1 MDPTNAQS
9 CLGKTLTV
17 TKPAKITTKGGLSI
31 RIYSVRGQ
39 YFEYK

>member
-1 MDPTNAQS
+1 MDPTNEKL
-9 CLGKTLTV
+9 CLGKTLAV
-17 TKPAKITTKGGLSI
+17 TKPAKITTKGGMSI